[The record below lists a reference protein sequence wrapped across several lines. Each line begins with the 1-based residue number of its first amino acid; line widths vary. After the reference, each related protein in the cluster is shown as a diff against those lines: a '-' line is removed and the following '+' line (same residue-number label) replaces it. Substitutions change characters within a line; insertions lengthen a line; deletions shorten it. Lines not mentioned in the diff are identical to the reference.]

1 MSVGVA
7 PAGLVAA
14 GVAARGAMQIRRAT
28 SIAAANAH
36 ANNGPA
42 LARLGVGNP
51 RRVLPPGCQMSL
63 TSLRRPLASSRDRVE
78 RRGDGVLSSP
88 AVLYSRP
95 RLASLSNAS
104 VAATNISVALSLAAS
119 SPPCL
124 SG

>member
-51 RRVLPPGCQMSL
+51 RHVPGVA
-63 TSLRRPLASSRDRVE
+63 RARGRP
-78 RRGDGVLSSP
+78 
-88 AVLYSRP
+88 
-95 RLASLSNAS
+95 
-104 VAATNISVALSLAAS
+104 
-119 SPPCL
+119 
-124 SG
+124 